1 MFKKILKYLFK
12 DFYIFTMAYS
22 NNVFKDPLSKE
33 EEDEAVR
40 LCLLGN
46 KEARAK
52 LIEHNLRLVAHIV
65 KKYDNKSY
73 DVDDLIS
80 IGTIGLIKGIDSY
93 SFKHGTRITTYCA
106 RCIENE
112 ILMYYRND
120 KKNSKNVSIEGSIG
134 FDKEGNE
141 ITFLDILKTP
151 NPDFALDI
159 HKNNNIKLLK
169 KYLTVLNDRE
179 KIVLQYRYGFI
190 DGEPKTLE
198 EVGKVFDLTRE
209 RVRQIEKNALKKL
222 SQSGTLKE
230 FKPEGKLVKTREKD
244 RNVRDYNFV
253 LKKLN
258 DERLNLLEYITN
270 LETKGKINDNLS
282 SNQLGSLEPIFDVSE
297 EYESENAK
305 RFM

>member
-179 KIVLQYRYGFI
+179 KDIIIKRYGLL
-190 DGEPKTLE
+190 DND
-198 EVGKVFDLTRE
+198 EVTQKEIAKEMNISRSYVSR
-209 RVRQIEKNALKKL
+209 IEKRALTKLLREFIKNKK
-222 SQSGTLKE
+222 
-230 FKPEGKLVKTREKD
+230 
-244 RNVRDYNFV
+244 
-253 LKKLN
+253 
-258 DERLNLLEYITN
+258 I
-270 LETKGKINDNLS
+270 
-282 SNQLGSLEPIFDVSE
+282 
-297 EYESENAK
+297 
-305 RFM
+305 